1 MNGANVVL
9 IYPRPVISGLSQC
22 RLPPF
27 KNTVFVPIQSVLT
40 KKPGDYRLRYIKTIL
55 SFQNS
60 VTYGEVTTRDC
71 LVWGNI
77 RIQSFQ
83 ATKCFL
89 FYIDCIRQ
97 NFITF
102 FTIFIEHKP
111 LKIPFF
117 VKKNIRKDDNFL
129 DLNGIIGDIADVT
142 ITIGVY
148 SEFRY
153 DKKLLNKISPI
164 WG

>member
-1 MNGANVVL
+1 MYIKSLLDIWRTIFQLYNISKSKISENFLRIPSLVVSADCRRVRMVWRKMNGANVVL

-71 LVWGNI
+71 LIWGNI
-77 RIQSFQ
+77 RIQSF
-83 ATKCFL
+83 
-89 FYIDCIRQ
+89 
-97 NFITF
+97 
-102 FTIFIEHKP
+102 
-111 LKIPFF
+111 
-117 VKKNIRKDDNFL
+117 
-129 DLNGIIGDIADVT
+129 
-142 ITIGVY
+142 
-148 SEFRY
+148 
-153 DKKLLNKISPI
+153 
-164 WG
+164 